1 MTTAAMVFGMLPMA
15 LALKEGADGTM
26 GRSIIGGLLSSGILT
41 LVVVPVIYAMIE
53 EFKLRR
59 AAKKAAKR
67 SLALDE
73 PVPAEVPAE

>member
-1 MTTAAMVFGMLPMA
+1 
-15 LALKEGADGTM
+15 M

-59 AAKKAAKR
+59 ATKKAAKR
-67 SLALDE
+67 SPALDG
-73 PVPAEVPAE
+73 PVPSEVPAE